1 MGRKKK
7 IIEENIVYECGN
19 LKLTYEPSK
28 YQKDIF
34 EHIKHGNGNLVIEA
48 SAGSGKTTTLV
59 NLIKLIDDDK
69 RVLFCAF
76 NKDIVNELTK
86 KVKGIPNVDVK
97 TIHGLG
103 NSIILRNL
111 GEKYIPIDE
120 NKYKTHII
128 NNIKKY
134 TSIDLNLLNKNL
146 YVKYIAN
153 INKLVDFSRYN
164 LAQTENDIFKL
175 VEHHS
180 IDLLADEID
189 ITLQILEWGKNEIET
204 IDYTDMVWLPNVLYM
219 KPLGL
224 QFDYIFADESQDF
237 SIAQKE
243 IILKCQKMGTR
254 FVFCGDENQCLYAF
268 ASASP
273 ESFRSLKNMPNTTS
287 LPLSVSYR
295 CPKQIV
301 KLSQTIVPTIEYADN
316 AIDGEIIYNAK
327 LEDVNDGDMILCRN
341 NAPLMQIY
349 ADLIKMGKKCYIR
362 GKEIGSE
369 LKRTVKNTH
378 KEFLNVNLDSDGVFS
393 TLYSSLFKERDKI
406 IKRTNLDKQTVMN
419 MSVISNK
426 LDIIN
431 TLDVLSDGINTSE
444 ELIKRID
451 SIFSDKKQVGI
462 ALSTIHKAKG
472 LESENV
478 FIACRSLMPS
488 KSAELE
494 WEKIQEQNLI
504 YVAYTRSKNKLCFL
518 DEQGFDKFTNV
529 NYISSKLKNIENSI
543 NSIDTH
549 HKINYDFKGI
559 NNGFN
564 KPKIGIG
571 VNLSDNKPKKRLENN
586 RQTFGLNL
594 NNRQTKR
601 ILK

>member
-28 YQKDIF
+28 YQMDIF

-146 YVKYIAN
+146 YIKYIAN

-273 ESFRSLKNMPNTTS
+273 ESFRSLKNLPNTTS

-378 KEFLNVNLDSDGVFS
+378 KEFLNVNLDSA
-393 TLYSSLFKERDKI
+393 RDLCTI
-406 IKRTNLDKQTVMN
+406 YFGFDF
-419 MSVISNK
+419 NK
-426 LDIIN
+426 N
-431 TLDVLSDGINTSE
+431 VTSIE
-444 ELIKRID
+444 ELIE
-451 SIFSDKKQVGI
+451 
-462 ALSTIHKAKG
+462 AY
-472 LESENV
+472 ENV
-478 FIACRSLMPS
+478 SYNQVKEVS
-488 KSAELE
+488 E
-494 WEKIQEQNLI
+494 
-504 YVAYTRSKNKLCFL
+504 
-518 DEQGFDKFTNV
+518 
-529 NYISSKLKNIENSI
+529 KLKLKMTS
-543 NSIDTH
+543 
-549 HKINYDFKGI
+549 
-559 NNGFN
+559 
-564 KPKIGIG
+564 
-571 VNLSDNKPKKRLENN
+571 
-586 RQTFGLNL
+586 
-594 NNRQTKR
+594 
-601 ILK
+601 ILKEANHE